1 MSAWLAGAAVLV
13 PVQAGAVSLSP
24 AREGVGWAPG
34 YGGAHWT
41 GEAAGWREAR
51 TVIVILAGVS
61 GSGKT
66 TVGELLGSRL
76 GWPFVDGDRL
86 HPAANIAKMAS
97 GHPLTDQDRQPW
109 LAAIGA
115 AMDER
120 IAAGQPAL
128 FACSALKRRYRAV
141 LLDGRP
147 EARIA
152 FLEISKAEVAARLSV
167 RHGHFF
173 DPALLD
179 SQFADLEPPAPGET
193 AVLPVPVSDDPAV
206 TAAAVASRLGLDG
219 AAHV

>member
-1 MSAWLAGAAVLV
+1 MQAEMAMLV
-13 PVQAGAVSLSP
+13 PVRAGAP
-24 AREGVGWAPG
+24 GPG
-34 YGGAHWT
+34 YGGADET
-41 GEAAGWREAR
+41 EDPEGWREAR

-66 TVGELLGSRL
+66 TIGELLARRL
-76 GWPFVDGDRL
+76 GWPFIDGDRL

-97 GHPLTDQDRQPW
+97 GQPLTDQDREPW

-115 AMDER
+115 SMDDR
-120 IAAGQPAL
+120 IAAGQSAL
-128 FACSALKRRYRAV
+128 FACSALKRRYRDV
-141 LLDGRP
+141 LLEGRP

-152 FLEISKAEVAARLSV
+152 FLEISKAEVAARLAG

-179 SQFADLEPPAPGET
+179 SQFADLELPAPAET
-193 AVLPVPVSDDPAV
+193 AVLPVPVSADAAV

-219 AAHV
+219 VAHV

>member
-1 MSAWLAGAAVLV
+1 VTLPQAITAVLDPGPARDTLLEPVVAGAAGRLV
-13 PVQAGAVSLSP
+13 
-24 AREGVGWAPG
+24 
-34 YGGAHWT
+34 YGGADGSW
-41 GEAAGWREAR
+41 APAGRREER

-66 TVGELLGSRL
+66 TIGELLALRL
-76 GWPFVDGDRL
+76 GWPFTDGDRL

-97 GHPLTDQDRQPW
+97 GHPLTDQDREPW

-115 AMDER
+115 SMDER
-120 IAAGQPAL
+120 IAAGQSAL
-128 FACSALKRRYRAV
+128 VACSALKRRYRAV
-141 LLDGRP
+141 LLNGRP

-152 FLEISKAEVAARLSV
+152 FLEITKAEAAARLAG

-179 SQFADLEPPAPGET
+179 SQFADLEPPVPEET
-193 AVLPVPVSDDPAV
+193 AVVPVPVSEDPAV
-206 TAAAVASRLGLDG
+206 TAAAVISRLGLDG